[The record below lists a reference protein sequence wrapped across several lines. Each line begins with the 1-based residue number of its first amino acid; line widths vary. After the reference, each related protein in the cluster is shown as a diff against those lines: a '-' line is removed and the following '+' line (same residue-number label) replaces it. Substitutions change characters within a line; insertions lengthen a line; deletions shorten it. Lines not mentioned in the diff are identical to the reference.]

1 MKTLTTLTNLYT
13 SLSTNTS
20 STNSTLGQQLISDQH
35 RYLLQKYFDNERS
48 FQTTTVG
55 GDDYTLTGSLSA
67 GDTSA
72 TLSSAWTLPTV
83 QQLTNFSNSD
93 QRTVLF
99 TNGSTAISW
108 VGGLSDTATT
118 AISTVG
124 VQSYKLPANISKIK
138 NNTISIGQLKYTA
151 SPVQTRN
158 EWDILNT
165 LPYTSDIVNQFFIW
179 NGAVEFFP
187 IPSTTGNIIQFNYK
201 TRVPDLSFSDYTT
214 GTLSGITVGSTSI
227 TGVSTN
233 WNSSGN
239 FPLNT
244 DLSFFNLF
252 LRITPPSGDGLWYP
266 ISQFTS
272 NTALTLQTPIVNAPS
287 STAANYTIGQLPLL
301 SEDFHDMLV
310 HGALMVYF
318 SSIVKDKELYQ
329 QYKDLY
335 ESRMKL
341 LDDYAGTKQ
350 VNVDLGGPVVPQN
363 PNLYLYANN
372 G

>member
-1 MKTLTTLTNLYT
+1 MKTYTTLQSLAT

-20 STNSTLGQQLISDQH
+20 STNQALLGQLISDQH
-35 RYLLQKYFDNERS
+35 RYLLQKYFDNEKS

-67 GDTSA
+67 GATSA
-72 TLSSAWTLPTV
+72 TLSSAWAYPTV

-99 TNGSTAISW
+99 TYNSTAISW
-108 VGGLSDTATT
+108 TGGLSDTADED
-118 AISTVG
+118 ISTVG

-138 NNTISIGQLKYTA
+138 NQTISIGQLKYTA

-201 TRVPDLSFSDYTT
+201 TRVPDLSFADYTT
-214 GTLSGITVGSTSI
+214 GTLSGITVGSTSV

-239 FPLNT
+239 YPLNT

-272 NTALTLQTPIVNAPS
+272 NTTVVLQTPIVNAPS
-287 STAANYTIGQLPLL
+287 STASAYTIGQLPLL

-310 HGALMVYF
+310 YGALMTYF
-318 SSIVKDKELYQ
+318 SSIVKDKAQYQ
-329 QYKDLY
+329 QFKDLY
-335 ESRMKL
+335 ETRLAL
-341 LDDYAGTKQ
+341 LSDYAGTKQ
-350 VNVDLGGPVVPQN
+350 VNVDLGGPVVPMN
-363 PNLYLYANN
+363 PNLFLYSNN